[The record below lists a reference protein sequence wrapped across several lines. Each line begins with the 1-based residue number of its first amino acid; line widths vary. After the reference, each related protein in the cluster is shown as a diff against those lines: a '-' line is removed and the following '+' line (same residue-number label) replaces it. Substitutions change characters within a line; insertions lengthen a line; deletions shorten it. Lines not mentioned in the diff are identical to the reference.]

1 MMLLKSFTTDVPAIF
16 RPFNRLDKTRRR
28 KGPGR
33 WLWIVGLLIL
43 SPAVSTAS
51 TLNYTHLSGS
61 ISSPYN
67 DGNGG
72 ILQVNPGPYE
82 YSGNGTNT
90 IRIVDP
96 RDTPPNFELFA
107 VAGLNGF
114 TKLFSGSSATGSLSI
129 AGRYSVAGTPEGGA
143 DGVLEGTATYHNYIG
158 AVGVAKLLGS
168 GTTSLTSSIAVAPFT
183 TQTPGPSPNP
193 TTLSAGLGSSSAGSL
208 SPVGAIYSDSKT
220 GITDGNYSV
229 NLDFQVSASRTAGA
243 VTAMAAWISQD
254 LSWTLQDYPTTPV
267 TYQMTP
273 HPTLIDYPT
282 IGQVPYSM
290 VTGVSLTEVAT
301 ALEPENLLL
310 GSNGNLLY
318 SSVDESSL
326 TNPIDYATNGPT
338 FSVGNAVGLEYLSDL
353 VASPSGKY
361 YALQS
366 FGFDS
371 GNINPA
377 AAGLLTVDPDTGVST
392 PLTLSTS
399 FNTPSS
405 LAFSKSGFG
414 GAEMLVTEL
423 GLDEYAP
430 ASLLGVDG
438 LGNVTR
444 LVSDLGVDNPVDL
457 QLSPGGFGNYGSE
470 AFVLDVGEFTDTS
483 VRNGSGSVLVI
494 DELTQEVKTF
504 VSDLNNP
511 LSMAFANGTVLGDP
525 EGTYLYVLEQGD
537 LDPLTGQALGDGLL
551 AAYDALGNR
560 IDVVGSID
568 SATSLVESTDGSGL
582 YFSSDRS
589 VFLLA
594 VPEPSTGILLLL
606 GILLAV
612 GRRPGGGTA
621 TS

>member
-1 MMLLKSFTTDVPAIF
+1 MQHTFFTTYVPVV
-16 RPFNRLDKTRRR
+16 LCTSDKSVEATGGRFSR
-28 KGPGR
+28 R
-33 WLWIVGLLIL
+33 WLWLLGFLIL
-43 SPAVSTAS
+43 SPVPAAAS

-61 ISSPYN
+61 ISRPYN

-72 ILQVNPGPYE
+72 ILQVNQGPYE

-96 RDTPPNFELFA
+96 KNTPPNFELFA

-129 AGRYSVAGTPEGGA
+129 AGRYSVAGAPEGGA

-158 AVGVAKLLGS
+158 AAGLAKLLGS

-193 TTLSAGLGSSSAGSL
+193 TNLSAGFGTASAGSL
-208 SPVGAIYSDSKT
+208 SPVSAIYSDSKT

-229 NLDFQVSASRTAGA
+229 NLDFHVSASRTAGA

-254 LSWTLQDYPTTPV
+254 LSWTLKDTPTTPV
-267 TYQMTP
+267 SYQATP
-273 HPTLIDYPT
+273 TPTLIGYPT
-282 IGQVPYSM
+282 VGQVPSSM
-290 VTGVSLTEVAT
+290 VSGVTLTEVAT
-301 ALEPENLLL
+301 ALEPENLLVAT
-310 GSNGNLLY
+310 NGNLLY
-318 SSVDESSL
+318 SSVEESSL
-326 TNPIDYATNGPT
+326 TSPIDYATNGPT

-353 VASPSGKY
+353 VASPGGKY

-371 GNINPA
+371 GNINPGA
-377 AAGLLTVDPDTGVST
+377 ASLLTVDPDTGLST
-392 PLTLSTS
+392 PLTLSNS

-405 LAFSKSGFG
+405 LAFAKSGFG
-414 GAEMLVTEL
+414 GAEMLITEL
-423 GLDEYAP
+423 GLDEYTP

-438 LGNVTR
+438 SGNVTR

-457 QLSPGGFGNYGSE
+457 QLSPGGFGDFGSE
-470 AFVLDVGEFTDTS
+470 AFVLDVGEFTGTS
-483 VRNGSGSVLVI
+483 VRNRSGSVLVV
-494 DELTQEVKTF
+494 DELTQELKTF

-511 LSMAFANGTVLGDP
+511 LSMAFSSGTVLGDP
-525 EGTYLYVLEQGD
+525 TGTYLYVLEQGD
-537 LDPLTGQALGDGLL
+537 MDPLSGMSVGNGVL

-568 SATSLVESTDGSGL
+568 GAASLIESADGSGL
-582 YFSSDRS
+582 YFSGDRS

-594 VPEPSTGILLLL
+594 VPEPSTGLLLL
-606 GILLAV
+606 CGVLVAV
-612 GRRPGGGTA
+612 GRRPGGGVA